1 MRSRP
6 MCLICLLT
14 ALWTLGLAGMGKLSP
29 PSVPDVLEGERL
41 RVTGEVYRLEQTEKN
56 LWIYLKHISMDS
68 HKEVQYQS
76 HVAVIT
82 KSEYELS
89 IGNRILAEGV
99 CQIPGEASNPGQFDM
114 AAYYGAQGVGMQLK
128 KAKIQVLDTE
138 VLWLL
143 QTLQELRKAFRE
155 GLCRVLG
162 KEDGGLLAAMLLG
175 EKGGLD
181 QEVKKL
187 YQAGG
192 ISHILAISGLHI
204 SLIGISLYRLLRR
217 WMGGFTLPSVVSAAC
232 LILYGIL
239 TGMPVSA
246 KRAIL
251 MFLVYL
257 GAQILGRTYDLLSAL
272 ALAGV
277 LILLEEPRYLFQAG
291 FQLSFLSVV
300 GIGVIYPAMRG
311 FCREKHKLLD
321 ALWFSMSIQL
331 ATLPATLYWYGQVAV
346 FSPILN
352 LAVLPLAGTAMASA
366 GVGTMIGFLWPGG
379 GMMAAAACHYIL
391 RLYESLCLLTAAA
404 GRGHGVWGAPKG
416 WRILVYYLILS
427 AGAVW
432 GRRMAGTR
440 SEKDRRPGKKRRN
453 RMLNTGVWAAIGLAC
468 ICLMAVKI
476 PGGLELT
483 FLDVEQGDCIFWQ
496 SEEGTT
502 YLCDG
507 GSTTVSRVGEY
518 RIEPFLKWKGVG
530 ILDYLILT
538 HMDADHIN
546 GAQELLASHPG
557 GIRVGCLVLPDI
569 VTEDEAWESLRAA
582 AQSCGTAVR
591 YLGKGD
597 ILRDG
602 RLLIRCLYP
611 HKGSK
616 VGEKE
621 KNEYSLVLQ
630 LSYGR
635 FRTLL
640 TGDLEGRGENAILEK
655 GELEDMDLLKVAHHG
670 SAGSTGEGFLEK
682 IRPEVAILSYGEGN
696 QYGHPHKELIDR
708 LKRAGC
714 RLYETAKQG
723 AVTVRSD
730 GESYEVSTYR

>member
-14 ALWTLGLAGMGKLSP
+14 ALWTLGLAGMGMLSP
-29 PSVPDVLEGERL
+29 PAVPEVLEGERL
-41 RVTGEVYRLEQTEKN
+41 RLTGEVYRLEQTEKN

-76 HVAVIT
+76 QVAVIT

-99 CQIPGEASNPGQFDM
+99 CQIPKEASNPGQFDM
-114 AAYYGAQGVGMQLK
+114 AAYYGAQGVGMQLA
-128 KAKIQVLDTE
+128 KAEIQVLDTE
-138 VLWLL
+138 ELWLL
-143 QTLQELRKAFRE
+143 QTLQEFREAFRE
-155 GLCRVLG
+155 GLCCVLG
-162 KEDGGLLAAMLLG
+162 KEDGGLMAAMLLG
-175 EKGGLD
+175 EKSGLD
-181 QEVKKL
+181 QEVKEL

-204 SLIGISLYRLLRR
+204 SLIGMSLYRLLRK

-291 FQLSFLSVV
+291 FQLSFLSVM

-311 FCREKHKLLD
+311 FHREKHKLAD
-321 ALWFSMSIQL
+321 ALWLSLSIQL
-331 ATLPATLYWYGQVAV
+331 ANLPCTLYWYGQIAV

-366 GVGTMIGFLWPGG
+366 GVGTMIGFLWPAGG
-379 GMMAAAACHYIL
+379 TMAAAACHYIL
-391 RLYESLCLLTAAA
+391 RLYEFMCRWTEAV

-416 WRILVYYLILS
+416 WRILAYYLILT
-427 AGAVW
+427 AGTVC
-432 GRRMAGTR
+432 GRRMAGIR
-440 SEKDRRPGKKRRN
+440 NEKDGGPRKKKR
-453 RMLNTGVWAAIGLAC
+453 MLYTGVWTAIGIAC

-476 PGGLELT
+476 PNDLELT

-507 GSTTVSRVGEY
+507 GSSTVSGVGEY

-530 ILDYLILT
+530 ILDYLIIT

-569 VTEDEAWESLRAA
+569 VTEDEAWEGLRTA
-582 AQSCGTAVR
+582 AQACGTTVR

-597 ILRDG
+597 ILWDG
-602 RLLIRCLYP
+602 RLQVRCLYP
-611 HKGSK
+611 EKDSK

-630 LSYGR
+630 LSYEK
-635 FRTLL
+635 FRALL
-640 TGDLEGRGENAILEK
+640 TGDLEGRGENAILEE
-655 GELEDMDLLKVAHHG
+655 GELEDIDLLKVAHHG
-670 SAGSTGEGFLEK
+670 SAGSTGERFLRK
-682 IRPEVAILSYGEGN
+682 IRPQVAVLSYGEGN
-696 QYGHPHKELIDR
+696 LYGHPHKELIER
-708 LKRAGC
+708 LKNAGC

-723 AVTVRSD
+723 AVTVRSN
-730 GESYEVSTYR
+730 GEVYEVSTYR